1 MKSTEKAVNMMIG
14 LIDLSLTVIAFLAAY
29 FIRSQIFQTDN
40 PLFGLLSY
48 TWILLV
54 FIPSMF
60 ISLYL
65 FGFYDSKKTTR
76 HLRFRL
82 LKAFGIC
89 ALISSSTVFLT
100 RDDAFS
106 RLLFFLFL
114 GIDFCLLLA
123 EKLVLRRFFTAKI
136 RANAG
141 ATRVL
146 AVGDPE
152 KVKETMEKIRQE
164 QDLIFHVV
172 GYVSLTDESG
182 LGNVEQLQELLIEH
196 TVDQVFFFLP
206 KDWAGNIEPYLQKCE
221 ELGITVRM
229 LLDWYHLP
237 LSKKE
242 LSYLGGAPML
252 TFHTVSLNQSQ
263 LLLKRAMDIFGGLCG
278 VALTGLLSLIVAPII
293 KLTSSGPVF
302 YSQERVGQNGRT
314 FRIYKFRSMYADADQ
329 KLEELKEHN
338 ELSGAVFK
346 MKNDPRV
353 TPIGKFLRKTSMDEF
368 PQFWNVLRG
377 DMSLVGTRP
386 PTVDEVAEYENYH
399 RRRLSIKP
407 GLTGMWQV
415 SGRND
420 ITDFEEIYKLD
431 VQYIDRWSLTLDVKI
446 LFRTVW
452 TVLTG
457 KGAE

>member
-14 LIDLSLTVIAFLAAY
+14 TIDLFLTVIAFLVAY
-29 FIRSQIFQTDN
+29 FIRSQVFQTDN

-65 FGFYDSKKTTR
+65 FGFYDSKKTSKQ
-76 HLRFRL
+76 LRFRL

-89 ALISSSTVFLT
+89 GLISSSTVFLM

-114 GIDFCLLLA
+114 GIDFCFLFA

-136 RANAG
+136 KDNVG

-152 KVKETMEKIRQE
+152 KVKETMKKIRQE

-182 LGNVEQLQELLIEH
+182 LGNVEHLQELVIQH
-196 TVDQVFFFLP
+196 TADQVFFFLP

-221 ELGITVRM
+221 ELGVTARL
-229 LLDWYHLP
+229 LLDWYHLT
-237 LSKKE
+237 LSKTE
-242 LSYLGGAPML
+242 LSYLGEVPML

-263 LLLKRAMDIFGGLCG
+263 LLLKRALDIVGGLFG
-278 VALTGLLSLIVAPII
+278 LVLTGLVSVVIAPVI
-293 KLTSSGPVF
+293 KLTSPGPVF
-302 YSQERVGQNGRT
+302 YSQKRVGQNGRI
-314 FRIYKFRSMYADADQ
+314 FQMYKFRSMVADADQ
-329 KLEELKEHN
+329 KLEELKEYN
-338 ELSGAVFK
+338 ELNGAVFK

-353 TPIGKFLRKTSMDEF
+353 TPIGKFLRKTSLDEF

-386 PTVDEVAEYENYH
+386 PTVDEVEEYELYH

-420 ITDFEEIYKLD
+420 ITDFEEIYNLD
-431 VQYIDRWSLTLDVKI
+431 VQYIDRWSLTLDIKI
-446 LFRTVW
+446 LFRTLW

-457 KGAE
+457 NGAE

>member
-14 LIDLSLTVIAFLAAY
+14 LIDLSLTVVAFLAAY
-29 FIRSQIFQTDN
+29 FIRSRIFQTDN

-54 FIPSMF
+54 FIPAMF

-65 FGFYDSKKTTR
+65 FGFYDSKKTSK
-76 HLRFRL
+76 HLGFKL

-89 ALISSSTVFLT
+89 GLISSSTVFLT

-114 GIDFCLLLA
+114 GIDFSFLFA
-123 EKLVLRRFFTAKI
+123 EKLVLRRFFTTKI
-136 RANAG
+136 RENAG

-152 KVKETMEKIRQE
+152 KVQETMEKIRQE

-182 LGNVEQLQELLIEH
+182 LGNVEHLQELVIEH
-196 TVDQVFFFLP
+196 TADQVFFFLP

-221 ELGITVRM
+221 ELGVTARL
-229 LLDWYHLP
+229 LLDWYHLS
-237 LSKKE
+237 LSRTE
-242 LSYLGGAPML
+242 LSYLGEAPML

-263 LLLKRAMDIFGGLCG
+263 LLLKRAMDIAGGLVG
-278 VALTGLLSLIVAPII
+278 LILTGLVSVVVAPLI
-293 KLTSSGPVF
+293 KLTSPGPVF
-302 YSQERVGQNGRT
+302 YSQERVGQNGRI
-314 FRIYKFRSMYADADQ
+314 FRIYKFRSMVADADCQ
-329 KLEELKEHN
+329 LEELKEQN

-346 MKNDPRV
+346 MKDDPRV
-353 TPIGKFLRKTSMDEF
+353 TPIGKFLRKTSLDEF
-368 PQFWNVLRG
+368 PQFWNVLKG
-377 DMSLVGTRP
+377 EMSLVGTRP
-386 PTVDEVAEYENYH
+386 PTVDEVAEYERYH

-415 SGRND
+415 SGRNE
-420 ITDFEEIYKLD
+420 ITDFEEIYQLD
-431 VQYIDRWSLTLDVKI
+431 VQYIDHWSLSLDVKI
-446 LFRTVW
+446 LLRTLW
-452 TVLTG
+452 TVLSG